1 MNSLWKAIDKRF
13 IANCIRSESS
23 VTKYQVF
30 SLLSSRSFHSKHS
43 LIDEGKVGLSSGS
56 GCLSGIKVIDLSRVL
71 AGPSAAQLLGD
82 LGADV
87 IKIEEPKRGDDTRY
101 FRTKNERKKFQNLN
115 NGDESNDQSNLS
127 NYFISCNRNKRS
139 LTLNLKTMEGI
150 EIFKTLIKSSDVLI
164 ENFKSGKMEE
174 LGIGYQ
180 TLKEINP
187 KLIYSSITGFGNTGP
202 LATEPGYDVVAAAK
216 SGLMSIT
223 GERDRSPVRNG
234 VALCDIIT
242 GLHSTIGIISAL
254 YQRDK
259 SFTTTI
265 RSGQSVDVSLFESSL
280 SVLFN
285 IGCSYLNSQ
294 EDGQR
299 WGTQHPSI
307 VPYQAFE
314 TKNGYV
320 IISATNDQQFQ
331 KLCDALGLGSLKTD
345 PRFKTNDDR
354 VTNRIELIKILSD
367 QIKKPELINR
377 IKSFGLPCTR
387 VNSIKEGFDEPQAI
401 ARGMIVE
408 IDKKAVNGTNKRIK
422 MIGTPIKLS
431 KNPIKFTN
439 KTNNDN
445 DDSNNSNKDFTLPP
459 PTLGEHTNSI
469 LKDQLG
475 YSESK
480 IKELKKSGVI

>member
-1 MNSLWKAIDKRF
+1 MSLFQK
-13 IANCIRSESS
+13 S
-23 VTKYQVF
+23 
-30 SLLSSRSFHSKHS
+30 SSRLTDR
-43 LIDEGKVGLSSGS
+43 LIGS

-71 AGPSAAQLLGD
+71 AGPSAAQLLG
-82 LGADV
+82 
-87 IKIEEPKRGDDTRY
+87 KIPTFINLPKRGDDTRY

-367 QIKKPELINR
+367 QIKKPVKSFSRECNKEEECVDSDSDSDSDNKDEELINR